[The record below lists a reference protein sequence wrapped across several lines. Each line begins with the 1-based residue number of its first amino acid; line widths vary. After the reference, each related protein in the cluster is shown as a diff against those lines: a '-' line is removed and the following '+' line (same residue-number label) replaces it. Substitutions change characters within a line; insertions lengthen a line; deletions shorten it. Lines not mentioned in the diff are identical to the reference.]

1 MIWRVVTHEH
11 TRGQSYAEI
20 CSDWTLNDLQAANVL
35 LDTIDAATAAAMKR
49 AEQQRTAAKGGY

>member
-20 CSDWTLNDLQAANVL
+20 CSEWTLDDLQAANTL
-35 LDTIDAATAAAMKR
+35 LDAIDGATAAAMAR
-49 AEQQRTAAKGGY
+49 AERERGK